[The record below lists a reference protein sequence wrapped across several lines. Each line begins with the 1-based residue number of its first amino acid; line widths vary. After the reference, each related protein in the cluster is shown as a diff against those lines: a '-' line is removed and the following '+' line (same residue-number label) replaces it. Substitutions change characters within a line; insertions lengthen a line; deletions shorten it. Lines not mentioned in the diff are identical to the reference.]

1 MDESAAAFDARGEWR
16 ILKSELILSLLVAP
30 LNSWHKWLLVGCLLF
45 LSPLAQAGQFKVS
58 SNALER
64 TLKARLFATP
74 DGRYYLRGD
83 AHSACK
89 LYVENPQLSLA
100 GDRVLVRLHT
110 AGYYG
115 KQIAGRCIGFP
126 VSMNTTISLAPVVQG
141 EVVGV
146 TDARIDRL
154 SESSEVNFLLS
165 PFLNHKL
172 PSNIQINAAT
182 MLRETLTRSTEASGY
197 PVTLDRL
204 ELHTVHGNDHYLVI
218 EYDTDMR
225 VD

>member
-1 MDESAAAFDARGEWR
+1 MVSF
-16 ILKSELILSLLVAP
+16 LL
-30 LNSWHKWLLVGCLLF
+30 L
-45 LSPLAQAGQFKVS
+45 LSPLAYAGQFKVS
-58 SNALER
+58 SSALER
-64 TLKARLFATP
+64 TLKMRLFNAP

-83 AHSACK
+83 PHSACN
-89 LYVENPQLSLA
+89 LYVENPQLALS

-110 AGYYG
+110 AGFYG
-115 KQIAGRCIGFP
+115 KQIAGHCMGFP

-146 TDARIDRL
+146 ADARIDRL

-172 PSNIQINAAT
+172 PANIQINAAT
-182 MLRETLTRSTEASGY
+182 MLRDTLRNSTQSSGY
-197 PVTLDRL
+197 PVTLERL
-204 ELHTVHGNDHYLVI
+204 ELHTVHTLGNYLII